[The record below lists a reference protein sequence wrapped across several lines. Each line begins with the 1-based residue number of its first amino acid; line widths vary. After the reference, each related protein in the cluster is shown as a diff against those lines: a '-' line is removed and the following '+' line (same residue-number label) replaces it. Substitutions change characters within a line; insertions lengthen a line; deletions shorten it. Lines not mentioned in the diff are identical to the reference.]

1 MSDHPNATRLLEA
14 YEAFGK
20 GDLDRLTEL
29 WTPDIRWHEPGRNRL
44 SGTYTGPPAV
54 FELFGRIMADT
65 EGSFRID
72 LQRVFADDIDGVAL
86 LHMSAH
92 RGDRDLDVLAV
103 HVLRFED
110 GRAAEFW
117 AAHTEQ
123 AAVDEFFA

>member
-1 MSDHPNATRLLEA
+1 MSDHPNVSRLLEA

-72 LQRVFADDIDGVAL
+72 VQRVFADDTDGVAL
-86 LHMSAH
+86 VHMSAH
-92 RGDRDLDVLAV
+92 RGDRDLDVLAA
-103 HVLRFED
+103 HLLRFEH
-110 GRAAEFW
+110 GRRAEFRS
-117 AAHTEQ
+117 AHTDQ
-123 AAVDEFFA
+123 ATVDEFFA